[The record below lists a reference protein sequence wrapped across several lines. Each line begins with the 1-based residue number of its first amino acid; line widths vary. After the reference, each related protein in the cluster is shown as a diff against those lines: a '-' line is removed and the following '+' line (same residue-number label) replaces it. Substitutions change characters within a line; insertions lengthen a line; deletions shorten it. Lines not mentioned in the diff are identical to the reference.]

1 MKRSYMKVSKIA
13 TSLLGVALLCS
24 ASVFA
29 ADVNKGSLHLDDKVT
44 VDGTPVNPGD
54 YRVEWTGSG
63 PDVQATILKG
73 KQTVASFPAH
83 ITEQNSPNAANAYA
97 SSDQPDGAKKLTA
110 IYFGGKRFSLQV
122 EQNAASQQTN
132 TNPSK

>member
-1 MKRSYMKVSKIA
+1 MKASKIGI
-13 TSLLGVALLCS
+13 SILGAALLCS
-24 ASVFA
+24 AGVFA
-29 ADVNKGSLHLDDKVT
+29 AENNKGSLHLDDKVT
-44 VDGTPVNPGD
+44 IDGTPVNPGD
-54 YRVEWTGSG
+54 YKVEWTGSG

-83 ITEQNSPNAANAYA
+83 ITEQASPNAANAYG
-97 SSDQPDGAKKLTA
+97 STDQPDGAKKLTA

-122 EQNAASQQTN
+122 EQNAAAQQTN

>member
-1 MKRSYMKVSKIA
+1 MKVSKIGI
-13 TSLLGVALLCS
+13 SILGAALLCS
-24 ASVFA
+24 AGLFA
-29 ADVNKGSLHLDDKVT
+29 AENNKGSLHLDDKVT

-63 PDVQATILKG
+63 PDVQVTLLKG

-83 ITEQNSPNAANAYA
+83 VTEQPSPNNTNAYA
-97 SSDQPDGAKKLTA
+97 SSEEPDGGKKLTA
-110 IYFGGKRFSLQV
+110 IYFGGKHYSLQI
-122 EQNAASQQTN
+122 EQNAAAQQSN

>member
-1 MKRSYMKVSKIA
+1 MKVSKIGTA
-13 TSLLGVALLCS
+13 LLGVALLCS
-24 ASVFA
+24 AGVFA
-29 ADVNKGSLHLDDKVT
+29 AEGNKGTLHLDDKVT

-54 YRVEWTGSG
+54 YKVEWTGSG
-63 PDVQATILKG
+63 PDVQVTILKG

-83 ITEQNSPNAANAYA
+83 LAEQASPNASNAYA
-97 SSDQPDGAKKLTA
+97 SSDQPEGAKKLTA

-122 EQNAASQQTN
+122 EQNAAAQQTN